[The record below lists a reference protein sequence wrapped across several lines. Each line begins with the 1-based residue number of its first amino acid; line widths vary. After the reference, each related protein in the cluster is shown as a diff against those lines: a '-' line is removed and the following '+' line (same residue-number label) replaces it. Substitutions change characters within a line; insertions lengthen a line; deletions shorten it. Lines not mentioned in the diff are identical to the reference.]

1 MPEKSSRVVLS
12 ARQLA
17 IVRQLS
23 TGATDRDIAVALGL
37 SPRTVSNTLS
47 KIYDKLGV
55 SSRAYLATL
64 FVKGQIRD
72 GNSRLQRGRKK
83 TADRRQS

>member
-1 MPEKSSRVVLS
+1 VPEKSSRVVLS

-47 KIYDKLGV
+47 TITSILSDHHRKA
-55 SSRAYLATL
+55 RALATH
-64 FVKGQIRD
+64 
-72 GNSRLQRGRKK
+72 
-83 TADRRQS
+83 